1 MKTINLKLLALAF
14 MATTAVPVIAQEEH
28 AHDAHQAEVTAEAS
42 QMTMATIRK
51 LDPDKGKITLKH
63 EAIKNLKM
71 PGMTM
76 VFQIE
81 DKALFSG
88 LSEGD
93 MVQFKAEK
101 KGTALVVTSLE
112 KMQHK
117 GH

>member
-1 MKTINLKLLALAF
+1 
-14 MATTAVPVIAQEEH
+14 
-28 AHDAHQAEVTAEAS
+28 
-42 QMTMATIRK
+42 
-51 LDPDKGKITLKH
+51 
-63 EAIKNLKM
+63 
-71 PGMTM
+71 MTM

-81 DKALFSG
+81 DKALFNG